1 MEKTIVQILLVED
14 SSTDANLLRQAFL
27 RANRQDWN
35 LSHVDRL
42 SYAIDACCD
51 RPFDVVLL
59 DLHLPDSNGL
69 ETITE
74 FRAALPD
81 LAIIVLTATDD
92 EELAL
97 QSMANGAQDYLVKDQ
112 ITIQLLVRSIRY
124 AIEREQIL
132 KRLKN
137 SEQNMLKALN
147 QERELNLIRTNFI
160 SMVSHEFRTP
170 MTTIRSSAELLQC
183 LGPQIKPEK
192 REQYFDRIQTSIDQM
207 LNLLDEVLLLG
218 SSGAGGLE
226 CKPAPLDLEN
236 FCLELVEAM
245 QFNDSDRHIITF
257 THQGDC
263 VSAEMDVAL
272 LRHIFV
278 NLIANAIK
286 YSPAGTHIQFDLNC
300 QNNVATF
307 LVQDQGI
314 GIPAKDQ
321 NRLFET
327 FYRCSNVGKISGTGL
342 GLAIV
347 RRCIDLHQGKI
358 QFTSQID
365 VGTQFTVTLP
375 LKPIPTLLET

>member
-14 SSTDANLLRQAFL
+14 SSTDANLFRQAFL
-27 RANRQDWN
+27 RANRPDWN

-42 SYAIDACCD
+42 SYAINVCCD

-59 DLHLPDSNGL
+59 DLHLPDSSGL

-81 LAIIVLTATDD
+81 LAIVVLTATDD

-97 QSMANGAQDYLVKDQ
+97 QAMANGAQDYLVKDQ

-183 LGPQIKPEK
+183 LGSQINPEK
-192 REQYFDRIQTSIDQM
+192 REQYFSRIQTSIDQM

-218 SSGAGGLE
+218 SSGVGGLE
-226 CKPAPLDLEN
+226 YKPAPLDLEN
-236 FCLELVEAM
+236 FCLELVEAV
-245 QFNDSDRHIITF
+245 QFNDGDRHTITF
-257 THQGDC
+257 TYQGNC
-263 VSAEMDVAL
+263 TSAEMDAAL

-278 NLIANAIK
+278 NLISNAIK
-286 YSPAGTHIQFDLNC
+286 YSPAETNIQFDLNC
-300 QNNVATF
+300 HNNVATF
-307 LVQDQGI
+307 RVEDQGI

-321 NRLFET
+321 SRLFET
-327 FYRCSNVGKISGTGL
+327 FYRCSNVGKIAGTGL

-347 RRCIDLHQGKI
+347 KRCVDLHQGKI
-358 QFTSQID
+358 QFSSQID

-375 LKPIPTLLET
+375 LKPSRTLLET